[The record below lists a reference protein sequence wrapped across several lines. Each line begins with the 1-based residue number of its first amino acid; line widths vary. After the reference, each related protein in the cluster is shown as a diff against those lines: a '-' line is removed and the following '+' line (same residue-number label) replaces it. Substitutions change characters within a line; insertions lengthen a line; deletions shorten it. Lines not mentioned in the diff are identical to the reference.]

1 MDMQFTWIGYYTELA
16 DKLLPYR
23 NDRQALIS
31 KLRETYVQIDMKFPK
46 LDSTDVPADIDP
58 FTVFG
63 LFNKGLSNANRM
75 KIAAG
80 FAHSFGI
87 KADQPAD
94 FDGIPVVMALNATF
108 YAFTG
113 DKRRGEHD
121 IDNLWRVFEAQLALA
136 DNDNEQTRAEFVSAY
151 NEALLDQI

>member
-1 MDMQFTWIGYYTELA
+1 MTSKHSLIRLATRCRRPRQEEGDKAVDMQFTWTGYYTELA
-16 DKLLPYR
+16 DRLLSYR

-31 KLRETYVQIDMKFPK
+31 KLRETYVQIGMKFPK

-63 LFNKGLSNANRM
+63 LFNRGLSDANRK

-80 FAHSFGI
+80 FAHSLGI

-108 YAFTG
+108 FCIH
-113 DKRRGEHD
+113 RRQ
-121 IDNLWRVFEAQLALA
+121 A
-136 DNDNEQTRAEFVSAY
+136 TR
-151 NEALLDQI
+151 